1 MHKPQNMTPWFD
13 AKLHSPVREGWYDC
27 QECNTRHYWK
37 DGLWYRNKKSIRY
50 GSMLIQKMHWRGL
63 TKKENLADL
72 LARCDPTAPRSAE
85 ELAWENMVPVG
96 LEFGSPGF
104 ERLMD
109 ESIKDLKD
117 GNVGRYKFGKNV
129 WPRCVGCVCAYPK

>member
-1 MHKPQNMTPWFD
+1 
-13 AKLHSPVREGWYDC
+13 
-27 QECNTRHYWK
+27 
-37 DGLWYRNKKSIRY
+37 
-50 GSMLIQKMHWRGL
+50 MLIQKMHWRGL

-85 ELAWENMVPVG
+85 ELVWENMVPVG
-96 LEFGSPGF
+96 MEFGSPDF

-117 GNVGRYKFGKNV
+117 GNVGRYKFGKIV
-129 WPRCVGCVCAYPK
+129 